1 MARLNIITNQWK
13 DLIRQDTILK
23 YDWPF
28 LYILLNIF
36 CKQAVAFFDTKCEVS
51 PEEKKQ
57 KHKRGRGKFKDPP
70 FWSAGRTAC
79 GLVGSAGLQSFC
91 CLLVCMLFFSPC
103 NSSPPPRSSESES
116 ARAKSHQPAQNYTN
130 CPRQSVLFVSG
141 GSAFIKDQIAESI
154 SHYSKW

>member
-51 PEEKKQ
+51 QEEKKQ

-70 FWSAGRTAC
+70 FWSAGRTVC
-79 GLVGSAGLQSFC
+79 GLLGSAGLQSFS
-91 CLLVCMLFFSPC
+91 CLLVCMLFFLHATAALLPVALSPKVLAQSHT
-103 NSSPPPRSSESES
+103 NQLKTTQTVRGNQFSLSQA
-116 ARAKSHQPAQNYTN
+116 ARPLLRT
-130 CPRQSVLFVSG
+130 R
-141 GSAFIKDQIAESI
+141 
-154 SHYSKW
+154 